1 MSSNEIISIC
11 QQLSSEGKQPSVAL
25 IKARLANK
33 QPLPSII
40 AGLKQWQANPNAK
53 VEERSVE
60 AESATTL
67 PLEQRVAQLE
77 AEVLELKSVIKQL
90 QAEFEK

>member
-40 AGLKQWQANPNAK
+40 AGLKQWQANPNSK
-53 VEERSVE
+53 IKEQTVEQESV
-60 AESATTL
+60 TTL
-67 PLEQRVAQLE
+67 PLEQRVTQLE
-77 AEVLELKSVIKQL
+77 KEVLELKNIIKQL
-90 QAEFEK
+90 QAESEQ